1 MAAYKLVS
9 LKITPPPFRKLSELE
24 INFAERIT
32 LIAGHNGIG
41 KSTILGLVA
50 NGSGLTERTYTS
62 YTGKTY
68 QGNLNEIIYI
78 DYETELA
85 NVENPPR
92 PVLLYDLEGEQFE
105 KRCALTKRTIPS
117 TKSRPVERHEVRV
130 VPRNVSGE
138 PYTIPATGV
147 TIGDSSKV
155 PIPTLYLGMTRMLPI
170 GESNQDMIESDIDT
184 AINQDDAK
192 FINDF
197 VNAVIGVSKQSGP
210 TGITTQG
217 IRGTSK
223 KSKHPVYAHSAKSIS
238 LGQDSLSSIAT
249 ALASFKKLQ
258 REWSDYPGG
267 LLVIDEIDAGF
278 HPHAQKKLIR
288 KIASC
293 ARSLKLQVVATTHS
307 LSLIEDIHPENNPV
321 GGNGVSPDKVIYI
334 WDSRNPK
341 VAEISLQGIRDDMN
355 LTAPEEPVNTP
366 KSKLKVYLED
376 PEADLFF
383 KKLLTPALRKKVKEA
398 TGRLLQHIPIRVG
411 CDNLQGLQ
419 KYDPHFKTV
428 IIVVDADS
436 SIKQQGGK
444 VPQNIVKL
452 PGASASSGKGLN
464 PEQTIFSFIKDI
476 VDNPGAHQETYSAL
490 LRKNITADQLTE
502 HLLNGDY
509 NITDR
514 DSSKK
519 WMNQR
524 LKHITKWNLIELW
537 LKENPQKV
545 EKFNSDFLAAAVA
558 ANKLNK

>member
-1 MAAYKLVS
+1 MAVYKLES
-9 LKITPPPFRKLSELE
+9 LNITPPPFRKLSEIE

-41 KSTILGLVA
+41 KSTILGLIA
-50 NGSGLTERTYTS
+50 NGSGLTERNYIS
-62 YTGKTY
+62 YTGKTF

-78 DYETELA
+78 DYESELA

-92 PVLLYDLEGEQFE
+92 PVLLYNLEGELFE
-105 KRCALTKRTIPS
+105 KRCALTKRTRS
-117 TKSRPVERHEVRV
+117 ATKSRRVERHEVRV
-130 VPRNVSGE
+130 VPRNVNGE
-138 PYTIPATGV
+138 PYTIPATGEI
-147 TIGDSSKV
+147 IGDSSKV

-184 AINQDDAK
+184 AIHPDDAM

-197 VNAVIGVSKQSGP
+197 VNSVIGISKLSGQ

-217 IRGTSK
+217 IKGTSK
-223 KSKHPVYAHSAKSIS
+223 KSKHPVYAHSAKSVS

-258 REWSDYPGG
+258 REWDGYPGG

-307 LSLIEDIHPENNPV
+307 LPLIEDIHPDNNPI
-321 GGNGVSPDKVIYI
+321 GGKGVSPDKVIYI
-334 WDSRNPK
+334 WDSKNPK
-341 VAEISLQGIRDDMN
+341 VADISLQEIRDDMN
-355 LTAPEEPVNTP
+355 LTAPVEPE
-366 KSKLKVYLED
+366 KEKRSKLKVYLED
-376 PEADLFF
+376 AEADLFF

-398 TGRLLQHIPIRVG
+398 AGRLLHPIPIRVG

-436 SIKQQGGK
+436 SIKQQNGK
-444 VPQNIVKL
+444 IPQNIVKL
-452 PGASASSGKGLN
+452 PGANSRTGRGLN
-464 PEQTIFSFIKDI
+464 PEQTIFNFIKDI
-476 VDNPGAHQETYSAL
+476 VDNPEAHKETYSAL
-490 LRKNITADQLTE
+490 LRKKVTGDQLTE
-502 HLLNGDY
+502 HLLDGNY

-514 DSSKK
+514 ESSKK

-524 LKHITKWNLIELW
+524 LQYITEWNLIELW
-537 LKENPQKV
+537 LKENSDKV
-545 EKFNSDFLAAAVA
+545 EQFTRDFLAAALA
-558 ANKLNK
+558 TDKLNK